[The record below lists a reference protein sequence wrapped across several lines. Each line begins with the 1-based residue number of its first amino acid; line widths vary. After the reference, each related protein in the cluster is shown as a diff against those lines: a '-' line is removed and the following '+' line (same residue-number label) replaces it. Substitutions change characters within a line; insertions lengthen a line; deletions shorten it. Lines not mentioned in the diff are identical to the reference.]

1 MCEKSAQSY
10 YFSIDCARDLF
21 TIYEFMM
28 YDLFG
33 FEFEILSA
41 ITY

>member
-10 YFSIDCARDLF
+10 NYSVDYARDLF
-21 TIYEFMM
+21 TIYKFMM